1 MLEAFEYGARPRI
14 GMTSNFIYMGH
25 PTSVL
30 EQAWDSL
37 WQCEPFQPLA
47 IYTLTSDVLF

>member
-1 MLEAFEYGARPRI
+1 MLGAFEYDDRPRI
-14 GMTSNFIYMGH
+14 GMTSNFIYLGH

-37 WQCEPFQPLA
+37 WQCELFQLLA
-47 IYTLTSDVLF
+47 I